1 MSASRRKQWA
11 YPIVLL
17 SGVAI
22 TAFFLLYALDLF
34 TTDGKFGYFDFDAE
48 RITDAVGTMSGMIA
62 AVLGIIITVVSIIV
76 QLTAERFTHVTEMFF
91 KDRTN
96 RVVMGF
102 YLVGCIAG
110 IMTSLSLRAQFVP
123 RITLTAMLGIAM
135 VSFALM
141 APYFTY
147 VFDFLQPE
155 KIIGRIRRDA
165 LDAADRGSR
174 TSAEEDRALGQAKA
188 LAGLEQLTDI
198 IINSISSK
206 DKIIA
211 IAGVDALRDFAVRYL
226 GMKPSARKEWYLI
239 GPGIRRNPDFVSMAP
254 ESIDDLERRRD
265 WVEWKVLRQYQAVYA
280 EALANMKD
288 VCYVVAIDTRY
299 IGETAV
305 REDDKEALGV
315 AVKFFNSYLRS
326 TLNARDVRTAYN
338 LLHQYRTLVEDLL
351 RAGWHEKALEIAGYL
366 KYYGH
371 VAFRGQL
378 AFVTETAAYDLCTL
392 CELAHTLKSPV
403 EAKLLTAFLEIDASR
418 AEGEVQ
424 ESGLRGVR
432 KAQAKLASFYLVAD
446 AEPMAR
452 IIFEDMRHEKPERL
466 RSIRDE
472 LLAVKTEDFWEIID
486 RGTNF
491 DYLPPDRKAALQK
504 FFDWFPRV
512 SKEIEIPAHLTS
524 SQEA

>member
-17 SGVAI
+17 SGVAV
-22 TAFFLLYALDLF
+22 TAFFVLYTIDLF
-34 TTDGKFGYFDFDAE
+34 WSNGGDFAYFDFEAD
-48 RITDAVGTMSGMIA
+48 RITDAVGTMSSMIA
-62 AVLGIIITVVSIIV
+62 AVLGIIITVVSIVV
-76 QLTAERFTHVTEMFF
+76 QLSAERFTHVTEMFF
-91 KDRTN
+91 RDRTN

-110 IMTSLSLRAQFVP
+110 IMVSLSLRAQFVP
-123 RITLTAMLGIAM
+123 RVTLTAMLGIAM

-155 KIIGRIRRDA
+155 KIIGRIRKDA
-165 LDAADRGSR
+165 LDAAERGSR
-174 TSAEEDRALGQAKA
+174 TTSEDGRAQGQASA

-198 IINSISSK
+198 IINSVSSK

-211 IAGVDALRDFAVRYL
+211 ISGVDALKDFAVKYV
-226 GMKPSARKEWYLI
+226 GMKPLARPEWDLV
-239 GPGIRRNPDFVSMAP
+239 GPSIRKNPDFVSMAP
-254 ESIDDLERRRD
+254 ESIDDIERRHV
-265 WVEWKVLRQYQAVYA
+265 WVEWKVLRQYQAVYS

-299 IGETAV
+299 IGETAI
-305 REDDKEALGV
+305 RENDKDALGV
-315 AVKFFNSYLRS
+315 TVKFFNSYLRA

-338 LLHQYRTLVEDLL
+338 LLHQYRTLVEVLL
-351 RAGWHEKALEIAGYL
+351 RAGWHEKALEIGGYL

-392 CELAHTLKSPV
+392 CELAHTLKSPI
-403 EAKLLTAFLEIDASR
+403 EDKLLTAFLEIDASR
-418 AEGEVQ
+418 AEGEAQ

-432 KAQAKLASFYLVAD
+432 KAQAKLASFYLVAG
-446 AEPMAR
+446 AEPLAR
-452 IIFEDMRHEKPERL
+452 RIFEDMRAEKPERL

-491 DYLPPDRKAALQK
+491 DFVPPERKAALQA
-504 FFDWFPRV
+504 FFNWFPRV
-512 SKEIEIPAHLTS
+512 SEEIPAQLYQ
-524 SQEA
+524 SQEV